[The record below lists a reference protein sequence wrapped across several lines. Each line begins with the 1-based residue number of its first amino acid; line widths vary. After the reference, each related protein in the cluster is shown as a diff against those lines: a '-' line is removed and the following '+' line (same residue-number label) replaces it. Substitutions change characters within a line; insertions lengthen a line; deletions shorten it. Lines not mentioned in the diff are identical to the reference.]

1 MNYYKDKDCLKPVCC
16 REECIIN
23 MYIQDHN
30 DQVLCIKSVERDK
43 QSFFSSYITSL
54 MLICVFCL
62 VLMNGCAASQNTD
75 LHPEVG
81 PDAVQVAD
89 ARIPSVAAAS
99 EHSPVFMDTGTVSDE
114 YAFEDYEEEAGQ
126 SIADPLEGWN
136 RFWFGF
142 NDILILRVIKPV
154 YTGYT
159 HVMPQAF
166 RSGLS
171 NFFYNLRMPVR
182 VANYLLQG
190 KIPQAGVEIGRFL
203 VNTTAGFGGFID
215 VTKDKKV
222 FVPMNPQDA
231 DFGQTLRHWGMG
243 EGFYLVWP
251 FLGPSTVRDTV
262 GMAGDFAASPF
273 FWSVEPVGPVD
284 FRPALAANLGLRFND
299 FGSTIQAYEAITK
312 GAIEPY
318 VAAREAYVNYRRGK
332 EQNRSSW

>member
-1 MNYYKDKDCLKPVCC
+1 MNMRSSDYSN
-16 REECIIN
+16 RI
-23 MYIQDHN
+23 MY
-30 DQVLCIKSVERDK
+30 IKSVEKDSR
-43 QSFFSSYITSL
+43 SLFSSHNICL
-54 MLICVFCL
+54 ALVCVFCL
-62 VLMNGCAASQNTD
+62 VLISGCAASKS
-75 LHPEVG
+75 PEPRPEAG
-81 PDAVQVAD
+81 PDAVQPRTTD
-89 ARIPSVAAAS
+89 ARVSSVTPAP
-99 EHSPVFMDTGTVSDE
+99 EHSPVLGATTGTTYD
-114 YAFEDYEEEAGQ
+114 FEDYDEAGQ

-142 NDILILRVIKPV
+142 NDILILRVIKPI

-159 HVMPQAF
+159 HITPQAF

-190 KIPQAGVEIGRFL
+190 KLPQAGVEIGRFV

-215 VTKDKKV
+215 VTKGKKV

-231 DFGQTLRHWGMG
+231 DFGQTLRHWGVG

-273 FWSVEPVGPVD
+273 FWGVEPVGPVD
-284 FRPALAANLGLRFND
+284 FRPALAASLGLRFND
-299 FGSTIQAYEAITK
+299 FGSTIQAYEAVTK